1 MTRRIGGRSSRKWS
15 LVGALILVGA
25 ALLLF
30 GTGPAAWAGDL
41 SVSTMKISVWPEYDD
56 PRVLVIYQGD
66 LDASVQLPADVTFNL
81 PKDAEVGMACEVDPS
96 GGHSCKPFK
105 LADQGE
111 YQSLTYRVETQRK
124 IFFEYYYEAF
134 PTGVPARSF
143 DISLL
148 PAFPVAELTVEVQ
161 EPARSTDFAVT
172 PALPEQITDS
182 EGLVYHQQVFT
193 EPVVDE
199 PIDLSIAYSKQDNK
213 PSVAPS
219 PEASTE
225 GTAASG
231 AEGGGGG
238 RSLIVVVI
246 VVGLAAIGLVGF
258 RSFRPASANSR
269 GKGGAGRGGPRGGT
283 GGGGSRQRPASRA
296 PRAKF
301 CTDCGA
307 GLNREHRFCPECGHE
322 QA

>member
-15 LVGALILVGA
+15 LVGALVLVGA
-25 ALLLF
+25 AVLLL

-41 SVSTMKISVWPEYDD
+41 SVSTMKISIWPEYDD

-66 LDASVQLPADVTFNL
+66 LDESVQLPADVTFNL
-81 PKDAEVGMACEVDPS
+81 PKGAEVGMACEVDPS
-96 GGHSCKPFK
+96 GGHSCRPFK
-105 LADQGE
+105 LADRGE
-111 YQSLTYRVETQRK
+111 YQSLTYRVEAQRK

-134 PTGVPARSF
+134 PAGVPARSF
-143 DISLL
+143 DVSLL

-193 EPVVDE
+193 APPVGG
-199 PIDLSIAYSKQDNK
+199 PIDLSIAYSKQDDK
-213 PSVAPS
+213 PSVSPS
-219 PEASTE
+219 SEA
-225 GTAASG
+225 GTDGAATVG
-231 AEGGGGG
+231 AQGGGS

-246 VVGLAAIGLVGF
+246 VVGLAALGLVGF
-258 RSFRPASANSR
+258 RAFKPASATPR
-269 GKGGAGRGGPRGGT
+269 GKGGASRGGRQGGS
-283 GGGGSRQRPASRA
+283 GSGGSRQQPASRA
-296 PRAKF
+296 RGTKF